1 MEVVLRAVVLGD
13 DSFGGG
19 EVFSFYDVVHA
30 DGEVPP
36 RSLKGVL
43 VVLVVIRQVVHQI
56 KLRRRQRV
64 DGVVFEF
71 IQHFDLFDNSYSF
84 LNTFTELL
92 AKYPKIIN
100 TVNKENIPPNPVLNV
115 PLPWYNNDIG

>member
-1 MEVVLRAVVLGD
+1 VFLIAEFELDSVVRVVSAIRSIERQFREVEAREHFLYLQLRWQFHPMEVVLRAVVLGD

-36 RSLKGVL
+36 RSLQCVL

-56 KLRRRQRV
+56 KLCRRQRV

-71 IQHFDLFDNSYSF
+71 IQHF
-84 LNTFTELL
+84 
-92 AKYPKIIN
+92 
-100 TVNKENIPPNPVLNV
+100 VLV
-115 PLPWYNNDIG
+115 